1 MDLQLNGKRALVTG
15 GSRGIGKAIARVL
28 ADEGCDVAIAAR
40 DRTRLDEAAAEL
52 RAGSGRMIF
61 PVEVETG
68 DDASVRAM
76 VAQVREQLG
85 GIDILVNNAARP
97 GGGPGIPP
105 KLADITDS
113 AFYDDVNVKVMGYLR
128 CAREVAPF
136 MVENGWGR
144 IINISG
150 LAARLGGSI
159 IGAVRNVSVAALTK
173 VLADELGP
181 SGINVTVVHPGA
193 TKTEAVIGAM
203 ESRAVSLGVPID
215 ELEAQ
220 MAQRILVGRIITAEE
235 VAWVVAFLASPRSIS
250 ITGDAIVAGGGI
262 AGSVHY

>member
-1 MDLQLNGKRALVTG
+1 V
-15 GSRGIGKAIARVL
+15 
-28 ADEGCDVAIAAR
+28 
-40 DRTRLDEAAAEL
+40 
-52 RAGSGRMIF
+52 
-61 PVEVETG
+61 
-68 DDASVRAM
+68 
-76 VAQVREQLG
+76 
-85 GIDILVNNAARP
+85 
-97 GGGPGIPP
+97 PP

-136 MVENGWGR
+136 MIENGWGR

-203 ESRAVSLGVPID
+203 ESRALSLGVGID

-220 MAQRILVGRIITAEE
+220 MAQRILVGRVITAEE

-250 ITGDAIVAGGGI
+250 ITGDAIVTGGGI
-262 AGSVHY
+262 AGAVHY